1 MPYNIT
7 RWSYLV
13 FSIRF
18 EFIESKSH
26 IAPKPTPRASKPI
39 GSTDSATDPKPIGD
53 EFTTNTDT
61 DNEPQ
66 ATVDRSSGDFS
77 ETKKFWESL
86 ESSHSVGSVDEPQM
100 PPVPK
105 PRSQSQA
112 QVPAIQSVNDDFDSI
127 ERTSI
132 SLVEESVSQVSSSLK
147 ISSEDQVERSESSS
161 LKSKPEIIRDD
172 EDSITD
178 RLENESF
185 PIDKNSEKIDSDPY
199 ESKLDSL
206 ECDSTERSSSS
217 IYKVKER
224 ENILDDVDDE
234 DKIDRESKSAAFYI
248 GESSVNIITKTA
260 TEKRS
265 EFAYDNEGYES
276 KDQTKLEQQ
285 PTEAGKRD
293 SQHEVRFNLQP
304 EEIGVAAYGKDDDF
318 ATKLE
323 RIPTG
328 MDKSLEEK
336 CETELS
342 EKIIHE
348 SPTDLKED
356 EYYGS
361 EKSFGSE
368 VSYDS
373 ENVEESHVEIQELS
387 TASESNVDANEL
399 KQQEEPVICFPED
412 NVIAEDSRVRI
423 EQMDSFDSAPP
434 TEPQN
439 AAVIHSPVEARKIAD
454 EFEYAAPIDTNIYVE
469 ETGRYIENETSVN
482 YESPKVTETTLI
494 KPISV
499 QEEDELIKPKSAPV
513 VHSPIGTKEIKTS
526 SVDDEPRDTKPVA
539 HSPVQIS
546 SFELP
551 ASQETLKEETVEKNL
566 NDNFLYDFDKPTT
579 AKVVHSTIDDSTS
592 SIKLEQHIKE
602 EYLEKVETKQ
612 EIKETIKQETESV
625 SKKTEKIVD
634 YSFDFGTPKV
644 AAVVHSP
651 VDSWKQQPLLT
662 EEIGEKIEDFSDD
675 ITRKVEIGESGQPV
689 GGQIGLHDDYSFDS
703 VKTKTTP
710 IVDSFVE
717 DVAKS
722 SEECGEKIV
731 GELETDV
738 EQVTQKRAS
747 YGFKQP
753 MGGKAES
760 LDDYSFDFGKTNPAP
775 VLHSP
780 VESARHE
787 FDEPKSIESRTEDL
801 NQRQTTDETSLSIA
815 SKSEVIHRIGTSKV
829 TPKTRWSTND
839 PDHSSPSSQS
849 LENSRPCSSDVENL
863 FVSYPNSSAEYQTAM
878 DASSLILGSTEYH
891 TAVNTFDHSGK
902 TISSQESMKSLD
914 SESSGNLGSVEV
926 SEASETL
933 VPSTAELDFDDN
945 EQRLSSLDTFGDNI
959 LEENVLDFESD
970 DISGPMK
977 RSHEMIFA
985 YDIGTVHSL
994 ESLNTA
1000 EKTELSERK
1009 ASDEEFKAQS
1019 EVSSDDNKFGTSVG
1033 SNLSMSFSTTS
1044 NADTIVENIQEDM
1057 ASSYGA
1063 GSLIGSYDTKTILL
1077 DDGTSFEEKFPSE
1090 PVENLVMTTTT
1101 VTEDNV
1107 TSVNTQITTDI
1118 KDDEMTPRRGKG
1130 HKRNDS
1136 TSFLSGLDMAKL
1148 SQESTDS
1155 CPDSSSLD
1163 DEMIIHD
1170 MPDDERKESG
1180 SDSDYDRYETEYSR
1194 SFKKPGVQRK
1204 KKTMAP
1210 KSAQKPEPEQLER
1223 KKSIPSIETIVEVSE
1238 DIVETEK
1245 LRSRGT
1251 SQNMQDYSQIPDI
1264 TITVDPT
1271 KYVSDDEDFEE
1282 KQPEPEITAV
1292 EQSKSKP
1299 VKVTEEAEV
1308 AKELEPMRQPKEP
1321 KISHEEYEKLIERQY
1336 KTQEDPY
1343 EPKADSPTSDSF
1355 ELIEQPDISDEFVII
1370 EEVAKEADELMTEGK
1385 SVSIQQTKYVKK
1397 HDDEVE
1403 KIVIKSAPAATN
1415 EGSTLLH
1422 GRHDLAFEF
1431 EESPSSG
1438 ANTESSEEGAGMESS
1453 RKWIEMQLAEQAQ
1466 NLRYP
1471 YDVDRGILEDIKEED
1486 TDFEVGSSR
1495 ISSFKDSYSSNDF
1508 EAAAARRY
1516 HSKEQDNVSVNSLQE
1531 FERLEQ
1537 AISLENKRFHSSSN
1551 DSFSNGSFPKRG
1563 LRTAQ
1568 ADEISLCS
1576 LQDFEGLENACLEAT
1591 LLELKAKEE
1600 HALLLSR
1607 SDESNKS
1614 GGQSDDGAAKITEK
1628 STTIVTKAQ
1637 PLKTSSDPFTGAFST
1652 SQTAVT
1658 RGITE
1663 IKFKIEPDDD
1673 FSSSNL
1679 MEVSTDSLE
1688 AKQSKQALR
1697 SKNTSLHGSNDSLEI
1712 NKSADIMTSSI
1723 DSIEISKDGATTKS
1737 SKSDGDSIE
1746 QIVRG
1751 DKRDSI
1757 DSIDAQYAAM
1767 TQSIHMQRD
1776 SFDANLLDLTSSGIM
1791 GGSYI
1796 TDGKNVTTTSMA
1808 SSSGYGGG
1816 ISKDIS
1822 SDSLNLNQEPELL
1835 ITSTES
1841 LDHTSSTFATYQS
1854 QSDSQMTMSGSMTS
1868 CDSNTLVDTCDTTIH
1883 SDFYQSGAGNL
1894 LSDNKFGV
1902 LMTSTTVTTTSAYKS
1917 SSNDVDKS

>member
-1 MPYNIT
+1 MPYDIT

-39 GSTDSATDPKPIGD
+39 GSTDSATDRKSIGD
-53 EFTTNTDT
+53 EFSTNIDT
-61 DNEPQ
+61 DNEPH

-77 ETKKFWESL
+77 ETKKFWQSL

-112 QVPAIQSVNDDFDSI
+112 QVPTIQSVNDDFDSI

-147 ISSEDQVERSESSS
+147 ISSEGQVERSESSS
-161 LKSKPEIIRDD
+161 LKSKPEVIQDD

-185 PIDKNSEKIDSDPY
+185 PIDKHSEKIDSDPY

-206 ECDSTERSSSS
+206 EYDSTERSSSS

-234 DKIDRESKSAAFYI
+234 DKIDHESKSAAFYI
-248 GESSVNIITKTA
+248 GESSGNIITKTA

-276 KDQTKLEQQ
+276 KDSIKLEQQ
-285 PTEAGKRD
+285 PIKTAVDIPQGGKRD

-318 ATKLE
+318 AAKLE

-328 MDKSLEEK
+328 MEKSLEEK

-342 EKIIHE
+342 EKIIHD
-348 SPTDLKED
+348 SPIPTDLRED

-368 VSYDS
+368 VSCES

-387 TASESNVDANEL
+387 SASEDANKL
-399 KQQEEPVICFPED
+399 KQQEEPVINFPEE
-412 NVIAEDSRVRI
+412 NVIEEESRVRI
-423 EQMDSFDSAPP
+423 EQLDSFDSAPP
-434 TEPQN
+434 TELQN
-439 AAVIHSPVEARKIAD
+439 AAVIHSPVEERKIAD
-454 EFEYAAPIDTNIYVE
+454 EFEYAAPIDTNIYAE
-469 ETGRYIENETSVN
+469 ESGEYIEKETAVN

-494 KPISV
+494 QSISKL
-499 QEEDELIKPKSAPV
+499 EEDELITSKSAPV
-513 VHSPIGTKEIKTS
+513 VHSPIEIKEITT
-526 SVDDEPRDTKPVA
+526 SVDDEPLETKPAA

-546 SFELP
+546 SFDLP
-551 ASQETLKEETVEKNL
+551 VSQATLKEETVEKNL
-566 NDNFLYDFDKPTT
+566 IDDFSYGFDKPTT
-579 AKVVHSTIDDSTS
+579 AKVVHSPINS
-592 SIKLEQHIKE
+592 SIKLEEQIQG
-602 EYLEKVETKQ
+602 EYVEKVETKQ
-612 EIKETIKQETESV
+612 EIIETIKQETESV
-625 SKKTEKIVD
+625 SKKTEKID
-634 YSFDFGTPKV
+634 EYLFDLSTPK
-644 AAVVHSP
+644 AAPVVHSP
-651 VDSWKQQPLLT
+651 VDSWKQEPRLK
-662 EEIGEKIEDFSDD
+662 EELGEKIEDFSDN
-675 ITRKVEIGESGQPV
+675 ITQKAEFGKSGQLA
-689 GGQIGLHDDYSFDS
+689 GGQTVFDDDFSFDS
-703 VKTKTTP
+703 VKPRTEP

-722 SEECGEKIV
+722 NEECEEKIV
-731 GELETDV
+731 GKIETV
-738 EQVTQKRAS
+738 VGQAIQKPVS
-747 YGFKQP
+747 DEFKQP
-753 MGGKAES
+753 TGSKTEL
-760 LDDYSFDFGKTNPAP
+760 LDDYSFDFGKTKPAP

-780 VESARHE
+780 VESARLE
-787 FDEPKSIESRTEDL
+787 FDEPKSEDL
-801 NQRQTTDETSLSIA
+801 SQRQPIDETSLSVA

-863 FVSYPNSSAEYQTAM
+863 FVSYPNSSAEYQTAL
-878 DASSLILGSTEYH
+878 DASSLIPGSTEYH
-891 TAVNTFDHSGK
+891 TAVSTFDHSGK

-933 VPSTAELDFDDN
+933 VPSTAELDFDEN

-977 RSHEMIFA
+977 RSHEMIFSH
-985 YDIGTVHSL
+985 DIGTIQSV
-994 ESLNTA
+994 ESLNSV
-1000 EKTELSERK
+1000 EKSELSERR

-1019 EVSSDDNKFGTSVG
+1019 EVSSDETKFGTSVG
-1033 SNLSMSFSTTS
+1033 SNLSMSYSTTS

-1063 GSLIGSYDTKTILL
+1063 GSLVGSYDTKTILL
-1077 DDGTSFEEKFPSE
+1077 DEGTSFEEKFQSE

-1101 VTEDNV
+1101 VVEDNV
-1107 TSVNTQITTDI
+1107 TSVNTQITTDA
-1118 KDDEMTPRRGKG
+1118 KEDEMTPRRGKG

-1170 MPDDERKESG
+1170 VPDDERKESG

-1245 LRSRGT
+1245 LRSRGA

-1264 TITVDPT
+1264 TITDDPT

-1282 KQPEPEITAV
+1282 KQPEPEIAAV
-1292 EQSKSKP
+1292 EQSKSEP
-1299 VKVTEEAEV
+1299 VEVTEV
-1308 AKELEPMRQPKEP
+1308 AKKAEPVRQPKEP

-1343 EPKADSPTSDSF
+1343 EPKPDSPTSDSF
-1355 ELIEQPDISDEFVII
+1355 ELVEQPDISDEFVII

-1397 HDDEVE
+1397 HDDDVE

-1516 HSKEQDNVSVNSLQE
+1516 QSKDQDNVSVNSLQE

-1614 GGQSDDGAAKITEK
+1614 GGQSDDGAAKITETT
-1628 STTIVTKAQ
+1628 TTIVTKAQ
-1637 PLKTSSDPFTGAFST
+1637 PLKTSIDPFTAAFST
-1652 SQTAVT
+1652 SQTTVT
-1658 RGITE
+1658 RVITE
-1663 IKFKIEPDDD
+1663 IKSKIEPDDD
-1673 FSSSNL
+1673 FSSSNI

-1688 AKQSKQALR
+1688 AKQSKQALH
-1697 SKNTSLHGSNDSLEI
+1697 SKNTSQHGSSDSLEI

-1796 TDGKNVTTTSMA
+1796 TEGKNVTTTSMA

-1854 QSDSQMTMSGSMTS
+1854 QTDSQMTMSGSMTS

-1894 LSDNKFGV
+1894 LPDDKFGV
-1902 LMTSTTVTTTSAYKS
+1902 RMTSTTVTTTSAYKTKS

>member
-1 MPYNIT
+1 MPFNIT
-7 RWSYLV
+7 RWSHLV

-39 GSTDSATDPKPIGD
+39 GSTDSATNRKSIGD
-53 EFTTNTDT
+53 EFTTSKDT
-61 DNEPQ
+61 DDEPHT
-66 ATVDRSSGDFS
+66 TVDRSSGDFS
-77 ETKKFWESL
+77 ETKKFWQSL
-86 ESSHSVGSVDEPQM
+86 ESSHSVGSIDDPQM

-112 QVPAIQSVNDDFDSI
+112 QVPTVQSVNDDFDSI

-132 SLVEESVSQVSSSLK
+132 SLVEESISQVSSSLK
-147 ISSEDQVERSESSS
+147 ISSEGQVERSESSS

-185 PIDKNSEKIDSDPY
+185 PIDKHSDKIDSDPY

-206 ECDSTERSSSS
+206 EYDSTERSSSS

-234 DKIDRESKSAAFYI
+234 DKTDHEDKGAAFYI
-248 GESSVNIITKTA
+248 GESSGNIITKTA

-276 KDQTKLEQQ
+276 KDSTKLEQQ
-285 PTEAGKRD
+285 PIKIPDDISHGGKRD

-348 SPTDLKED
+348 SPIPTDLKED

-368 VSYDS
+368 VSYES

-387 TASESNVDANEL
+387 SASESNVDANKF
-399 KQQEEPVICFPED
+399 KQQEEPVICFPEE
-412 NVIAEDSRVRI
+412 NVIEEESRVRI
-423 EQMDSFDSAPP
+423 EQLDSFDSAPP

-439 AAVIHSPVEARKIAD
+439 AAVIHSPIEQRKLAD
-454 EFEYAAPIDTNIYVE
+454 EFEYAAPIDTNIYAQE
-469 ETGRYIENETSVN
+469 SGEYIEKETSVN

-494 KPISV
+494 QPISIY
-499 QEEDELIKPKSAPV
+499 EDDDLITPKSAPV
-513 VHSPIGTKEIKTS
+513 VHSPIETKDIKTS
-526 SVDDEPRDTKPVA
+526 SADDEPLHTKSVA
-539 HSPVQIS
+539 HSPLQIS
-546 SFELP
+546 SFDLSDNQD
-551 ASQETLKEETVEKNL
+551 ALKEEAVEKKL
-566 NDNFLYDFDKPTT
+566 IDDFSYGLDKPAT
-579 AKVVHSTIDDSTS
+579 AKVVHSPIDS
-592 SIKLEQHIKE
+592 SIKLEQQIKE
-602 EYLEKVETKQ
+602 EYSGKDDTQAEIIETHN
-612 EIKETIKQETESV
+612 QETGQ
-625 SKKTEKIVD
+625 ID
-634 YSFDFGTPKV
+634 PYSFDFGTPK
-644 AAVVHSP
+644 AAPVVHSP
-651 VDSWKQQPLLT
+651 IKPVGSWKQEPQF
-662 EEIGEKIEDFSDD
+662 GHEKIDD
-675 ITRKVEIGESGQPV
+675 ITQKVEFEESKQPADI
-689 GGQIGLHDDYSFDS
+689 QTGLHDDLEEGLEAI
-703 VKTKTTP
+703 TTP
-710 IVDSFVE
+710 IVHSFVE
-717 DVAKS
+717 NVANS
-722 SEECGEKIV
+722 SEECKEKII
-731 GELETDV
+731 GKIETVV
-738 EQVTQKRAS
+738 EQATQKPAS
-747 YGFKQP
+747 DEFKQLT
-753 MGGKAES
+753 GNKSEL
-760 LDDYSFDFGKTNPAP
+760 LDDYSFDFGKTKPAP

-787 FDEPKSIESRTEDL
+787 FDEPKSIDSRTEEL
-801 NQRQTTDETSLSIA
+801 SQRQPIDETSVSIA

-863 FVSYPNSSAEYQTAM
+863 FVSYPNSSAEYQTAL
-878 DASSLILGSTEYH
+878 DASSLIPGSTEYH
-891 TAVNTFDHSGK
+891 TAVSTFDHSGK

-933 VPSTAELDFDDN
+933 VPSTAELDFDEN
-945 EQRLSSLDTFGDNI
+945 EQRLSSLDTFGDNV

-977 RSHEMIFA
+977 RSHEMIFSH
-985 YDIGTVHSL
+985 DIGTVQSL
-994 ESLNTA
+994 ESLNSV
-1000 EKTELSERK
+1000 EKSELSERK

-1019 EVSSDDNKFGTSVG
+1019 EVSSDETKFGTSVG

-1063 GSLIGSYDTKTILL
+1063 GSLVGSYDTKTILL
-1077 DDGTSFEEKFPSE
+1077 DEGTSFDQKFPSE

-1107 TSVNTQITTDI
+1107 TSVNTQITTDV
-1118 KDDEMTPRRGKG
+1118 KEDEMTPRRGKG

-1155 CPDSSSLD
+1155 CPDNSSLD

-1170 MPDDERKESG
+1170 VPDDERKESG

-1238 DIVETEK
+1238 DVVETEK
-1245 LRSRGT
+1245 LRSRGA

-1264 TITVDPT
+1264 TITDDPT

-1282 KQPEPEITAV
+1282 KQPEPEPEIVAV
-1292 EQSKSKP
+1292 EDSKS
-1299 VKVTEEAEV
+1299 EV
-1308 AKELEPMRQPKEP
+1308 AEKPEPIRQPKEP

-1355 ELIEQPDISDEFVII
+1355 ELVEQPDISDEFVII

-1466 NLRYP
+1466 NMRYP

-1516 HSKEQDNVSVNSLQE
+1516 HSKDQDNVSVNSLQE

-1628 STTIVTKAQ
+1628 TTTIVTKAQ
-1637 PLKTSSDPFTGAFST
+1637 PLKSSIDPFTGGFST
-1652 SQTAVT
+1652 SQTTVT
-1658 RGITE
+1658 RVITE
-1663 IKFKIEPDDD
+1663 IKSKIEPDDD
-1673 FSSSNL
+1673 FSSSNI

-1688 AKQSKQALR
+1688 AKQSKAALH
-1697 SKNTSLHGSNDSLEI
+1697 SKNTSQHGSSDSLEI

-1854 QSDSQMTMSGSMTS
+1854 QTDSQMTMSGSMTS

-1883 SDFYQSGAGNL
+1883 SDFYHSGAGNL
-1894 LSDNKFGV
+1894 LPDDKFGV
-1902 LMTSTTVTTTSAYKS
+1902 RMTSTTVTTTSAYKTKS